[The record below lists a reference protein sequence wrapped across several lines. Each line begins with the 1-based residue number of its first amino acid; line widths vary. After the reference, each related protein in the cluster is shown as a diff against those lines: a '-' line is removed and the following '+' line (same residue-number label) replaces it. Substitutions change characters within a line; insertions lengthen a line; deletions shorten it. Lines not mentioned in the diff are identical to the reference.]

1 MKPLIINV
9 RGTSGSGKTHLT
21 REWMKQFDSNPIWE
35 SRAVSRRPKVLG
47 YNAEKFHKDGRH
59 EQWFVIGSYENV
71 CGGCD
76 TIKTQQE
83 IIDRVGWAISQGYNV
98 WLEGLI
104 LSTIYGLVGAYSEE
118 YADRWLFAYL
128 NTPVDVCVER
138 VIERRRVAGNIKPF
152 DTENTVKRHATI
164 QRNRAIVEEKGRE
177 AVTVDYLR
185 PLASINN
192 IIRKRT

>member
-21 REWMKQFDSNPIWE
+21 REFMK
-35 SRAVSRRPKVLG
+35 SRHPNIVTDNAGKVYG
-47 YNAEKFHKDGRH
+47 YSCNG
-59 EQWFVIGSYENV
+59 WFVVGSYENV

-76 TIKTQQE
+76 TIKTQQQ
-83 IIDRVGWAISQGYNV
+83 IIDRVAWGVSMGYHV

-118 YADRWLFAYL
+118 YAERWVFAYL

-152 DTENTVKRHATI
+152 DKENTVKRHATI
-164 QRNRAIVEEKGRE
+164 RRNQAIVEEKGRE
-177 AVTVDYLR
+177 AVTIDYLR

-192 IIRKRT
+192 IIRKRTT

>member
-1 MKPLIINV
+1 MKPLIVNV

-21 REWMKQFDSNPIWE
+21 REFMRQGSTD
-35 SRAVSRRPKVLG
+35 AVTVDGKVIG
-47 YNAEKFHKDGRH
+47 YICCRGKSVNERM
-59 EQWFVIGSYENV
+59 WFVVGSYENV

-76 TIKTQQE
+76 TIKTQQQ
-83 IIDRVGWAISQGYNV
+83 IIDRVAWAISRDYNV

-118 YADRWLFAYL
+118 YADRWVFAYL

-152 DTENTVKRHATI
+152 DKENTVKRHATI
-164 QRNRAIVEEKGRE
+164 RRNQAIVEEKGRE
-177 AVTVDYLR
+177 AVTIDYLR